1 MAWHRSC
8 APSGGMSTDPRA
20 ARPQAEAAALDDDQA
35 IDLPNREALS
45 LIGGAGILGGPPTI
59 YGGPE
64 PVDAGPIS
72 PEPPIQPEPPTA
84 A

>member
-1 MAWHRSC
+1 
-8 APSGGMSTDPRA
+8 MSTKREPAGQD
-20 ARPQAEAAALDDDQA
+20 AAALDQEQA

-45 LIGGAGILGGPPTI
+45 LIGGPGVLGGPPTI
-59 YGGPE
+59 YNGPD

-72 PEPPIQPEPPTA
+72 PEPPIAPEPPTA

>member
-1 MAWHRSC
+1 
-8 APSGGMSTDPRA
+8 MSTKRDPREPDA
-20 ARPQAEAAALDDDQA
+20 ASLEDEQA

-45 LIGGAGILGGPPTI
+45 LIGGPGVLGGPPTI
-59 YGGPE
+59 YSGPD

-72 PEPPIQPEPPTA
+72 PEPPIAPEPPTA